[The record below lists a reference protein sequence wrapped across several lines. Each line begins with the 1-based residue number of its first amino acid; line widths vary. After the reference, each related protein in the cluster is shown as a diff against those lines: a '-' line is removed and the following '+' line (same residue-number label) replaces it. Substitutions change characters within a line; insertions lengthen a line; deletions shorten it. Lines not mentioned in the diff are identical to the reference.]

1 MSKNT
6 TQRALYP
13 GLKLR
18 PFRVLG
24 TNNKA
29 TASLTPLE
37 KDHLPFNHFGIKL
50 VITSN

>member
-6 TQRALYP
+6 AQRVLYP

-29 TASLTPLE
+29 TPSPTPLE
-37 KDHLPFNHFGIKL
+37 KDHIPFNNFGIKL
-50 VITSN
+50 VIKSN